1 MGEPSQHG
9 RADVEGEACNMYI
22 QVNRH
27 MLIALLHTPSS
38 AARTR
43 RKGGGRAG
51 AIHAHRPTCNGQEQ
65 AHTHTHTVTLD
76 TLCVCVC
83 VESKGLATHS
93 FSSLAAAFVLACREG
108 RVLTVACMEKVNEGG
123 RSW

>member
-9 RADVEGEACNMYI
+9 RADVEGEACNMYV
-22 QVNRH
+22 QVSRH

-43 RKGGGRAG
+43 RKGGTVREPFT
-51 AIHAHRPTCNGQEQ
+51 PTVQRVTARSN
-65 AHTHTHTVTLD
+65 THTRSHLTP
-76 TLCVCVC
+76 CVC